1 MSDKD
6 LAKSSLHRVHPL
18 RGASSIELAV
28 VAKLQRG
35 NVSVGNRRTN
45 RSIPDLNT
53 VTRTV
58 NRTTN
63 NINDAKNLF
72 QVLPDMELAKS
83 ILINAIISPSDLGPA
98 KVIYSLTPNEF
109 DDKLTGPMLEVIADK
124 FDNFYKINK
133 DIYVYLEHALFMKGS
148 HPILILP
155 ENSIDALIN
164 SDAKITMESLTDE
177 FERDGNVK
185 SYGILGVPDA
195 KGGYTKPS
203 FESMFVNRSEDNF
216 RRTISLEQS
225 TVIKEM
231 PSLEK
236 NSTKKAIVGSVHV
249 TDNLSLLRRP
259 AIEERL
265 RQTAQADIYAR
276 ATGRRRPSKG
286 HHIPVVE
293 KDNGKVSQEGAAK
306 IGELEA
312 EKMSLDHVERLFYK
326 NRVSSNLPMQTV
338 LTRKQLKR
346 ATVGHPLWMNLP
358 AEAVIPI
365 HVPGNPRKHIGYF
378 IVNDMFGNPLSLESV
393 SDYYNDIRSTLQN
406 DSVMASSLMGTARR
420 SQNGYGIL
428 DTQEIESMQRTYQQ
442 TIENDLLGRLRS
454 GVLTGEFELANIPEI
469 YAMMMARS
477 LASKQT
483 MLLYVPAEMMVY
495 IAFDYNEFG
504 VGKSLIEDAKTL
516 ASMRAV
522 MMVANTLGA
531 TGNMINGKNVNLNV
545 PEEDEDPA
553 STVAFMIG
561 EYAKLNRSGAA
572 IGETNPNEIINRLQ
586 EAAVTFTVQGNTRF
600 PEARTE
606 VTTAEGTNKVV
617 DKDWDDE
624 LRRRHYQTFY
634 LTPEMV
640 DGVNS
645 ADFAATVVN
654 QSTQLKQRVM
664 QIQGELNPFLSQI
677 GQVCS
682 YSSGEIL
689 SELKRVVR
697 ESGEALPEE
706 YENDIDAFVDDFIAL
721 IQLALPSPETS
732 SLEAKMKGYQD
743 YANAVDEAI
752 KVQLDPD
759 NMKVFVSD
767 AIAPEHIKIVGDAIS
782 AMLKRKY
789 LRERNILPELDI
801 FNAINELDD
810 PATNWIES
818 MAEDYGD
825 RIRIVE
831 KFISRMLKQD
841 VDNKPA
847 IDKNQERIEAL
858 GGGGEVSFD
867 DDNFNDDN
875 SDAGGGADE
884 FSLDDDLGGGADD
897 ITLDEPPADAP
908 AEPVEETEPDLDD
921 PDAIQ

>member
-6 LAKSSLHRVHPL
+6 LMKSTLHRVHPL

-35 NVSVGNRRTN
+35 NATVGGRRNN
-45 RSIPDLNT
+45 RSIPDLNS

-58 NRTTN
+58 NRTAN

-83 ILINAIISPSDLGPA
+83 ILINAIISPADLGPA
-98 KVIYSLTPNEF
+98 KVIYSLAPNEF

-164 SDAKITMESLTDE
+164 SDAKITMESLSDE
-177 FERDGNVK
+177 FEKNGNVK
-185 SYGILGVPDA
+185 SYGILGVPDN

-203 FESMFVNRSEDNF
+203 FESMFIDRTEDNF
-216 RRTISLEQS
+216 RKTVSLEQS
-225 TVIKEM
+225 TVLKEL
-231 PSLEK
+231 PSLEQ
-236 NSTKKAIVGSVHV
+236 NSKKKAAVGNVYV
-249 TDNLSLLRRP
+249 TDNLALLRRP

-265 RQTAQADIYAR
+265 RQSAQADIYAR
-276 ATGRRRPSKG
+276 ATGRRPSRHR
-286 HHIPVVE
+286 HHVPIVE
-293 KDNGKVSQEGAAK
+293 KDNGVSQEGAAK
-306 IGELEA
+306 VSELEA

-326 NRVSSNLPMQTV
+326 NRVSPNLPMQTV

-393 SDYYNDIRSTLQN
+393 SDYYNDIRSTLQS

-454 GVLTGEFELANIPEI
+454 GVLTGDFELANIPEI

-483 MLLYVPAEMMVY
+483 MLLYVPAEMMIY

-561 EYAKLNRSGAA
+561 EFAKLNRSGAA

-606 VTTAEGTNKVV
+606 VTTAEGTNKIV
-617 DKDWDDE
+617 DKEWDDE

-689 SELKRVVR
+689 NELKRVVR
-697 ESGEALPEE
+697 ESGEELPAE

-743 YANAVDEAI
+743 YASAVDEAI

-759 NMKVFVSD
+759 NMKVFVSENV
-767 AIAPEHIKIVGDAIS
+767 APEHIKLVGDSIS

-825 RIRIVE
+825 RVRIVE

-858 GGGGEVSFD
+858 SGGGDVTFD
-867 DDNFNDDN
+867 DDNSFSEDQP
-875 SDAGGGADE
+875 AGDGDE
-884 FSLDDDLGGGADD
+884 FSLDDELGGTGGDD
-897 ITLDEPPADAP
+897 IPLDEPPADAP
-908 AEPVEETEPDLDD
+908 ADPIEETEPDLDD
-921 PDAIQ
+921 PEAVQ